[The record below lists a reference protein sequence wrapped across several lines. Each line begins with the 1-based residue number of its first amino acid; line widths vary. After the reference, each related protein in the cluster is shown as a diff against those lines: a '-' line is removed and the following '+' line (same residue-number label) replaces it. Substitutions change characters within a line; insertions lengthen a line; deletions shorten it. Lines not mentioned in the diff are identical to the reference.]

1 MSPIKRSDR
10 KPRPLSFTELQ
21 RIDALRLVPEP
32 SLEQLAHASRCRSY
46 EAGEEV
52 DQNAGIEEPMVL
64 GVLEGRLELFFRSA
78 DGKEMPILELAEG
91 DVAHLCDEGWAAP
104 DETVLSV
111 VSAKAV
117 VWFAPFATFQVAVG
131 KVAAM
136 FFRRCHDWLREVGGL
151 ASDGMHCPRARIC
164 HTLWRD
170 AQYSGSDGIARTH
183 ERLAARSCT
192 ERAKTTRVIGELRRE
207 GVIEMLQHPRRIVVL
222 DPDRLAE
229 E

>member
-1 MSPIKRSDR
+1 M
-10 KPRPLSFTELQ
+10 TELQ
-21 RIDALRLVPEP
+21 RIGALRLVSEP

-64 GVLEGRLELFFRSA
+64 GVLEGRLELSFRSA
-78 DGKEMPILELAEG
+78 DGKEMPIFELTEG
-91 DVAHLCDEGWAAP
+91 DVVHLGDEGWAAP

-111 VSAKAV
+111 ISAEAV
-117 VWFAPFATFQVAVG
+117 VWFAPFAAFQGAVG

-136 FFRRCHDWLREVGGL
+136 LFRRCHDWLREVGGL
-151 ASDGMHCPRARIC
+151 ASDGMHRPRARIC

-170 AQYSGSDGIARTH
+170 ARHSGSAAISHTH
-183 ERLAARSCT
+183 EELAARSCT
-192 ERAKTTRVIGELRRE
+192 ERANTTRVIGELRRE
-207 GVIEMLQHPRRIVVL
+207 GVVEMLQHPRRIVVL